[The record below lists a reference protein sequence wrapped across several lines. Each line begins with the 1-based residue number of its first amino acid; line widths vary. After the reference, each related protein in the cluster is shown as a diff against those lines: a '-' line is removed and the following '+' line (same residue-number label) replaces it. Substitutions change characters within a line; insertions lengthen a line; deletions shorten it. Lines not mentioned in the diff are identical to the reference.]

1 MVEGLFPEGG
11 PLARPSRL
19 GRFYWERGISLV
31 TFPFLKGM
39 FYPTEP
45 SLMLGACKLGTRLP
59 LEGAFGAGVNSLLL
73 TLAAACT
80 FYW

>member
-19 GRFYWERGISLV
+19 GRFYWETGNSLV
-31 TFPFLKGM
+31 TLPFLKGI
-39 FYPTEP
+39 FYPTDP
-45 SLMLGACKLGTRLP
+45 SLMLGVCKLGPRLP
-59 LEGAFGAGVNSLLL
+59 LEGALGAGVKSLLL
-73 TLAAACT
+73 TLAACT